1 MILHRCGPRAQ
12 SWYLNFT
19 RCQRR
24 SASSASSPTSK
35 LRNLAVVAH
44 IDSGKTT
51 LTESILY
58 RSDYLKASGTVDT
71 GSTVTDFLPA
81 ERARGITIQSASV
94 PVQWKDYHINLIDT
108 PGHADFGMEVES
120 ASRVVDG
127 AIVVLDSVEG
137 VEAQTKG
144 VWQQLNRYGVPTRMM
159 FMNKMDRPG
168 SSYHSSMLSL
178 LAHRIHPNPMA
189 LTLPIA
195 SFDTKDYKLAEP
207 GIQGLVDLVKW
218 EVWRWRADTDRPTRT
233 PLPNSDDLA
242 EQDVLPS
249 DHPLL
254 PHLLPARAALLEN
267 LSMFSEPL
275 MEQLLD
281 LPANPSANLAVAA
294 PTVISHLREAV
305 LRSEVLPIFCGAAV
319 SHIGTEI
326 LLDYAGDLL
335 ASPMDVANHKHN
347 DSDLVQLLAWKV
359 AWDSRKGWMTFVRV
373 YSGTLRR
380 QTTLNNTT
388 RNVKERIS
396 KVQLL
401 YANEAVDVEELP
413 YGSVGVILGLKHT
426 RTGDTLSSTA
436 HGKNAH
442 VEISALPN
450 IVPPPA
456 VMTSAIIPQSHADLA
471 PVEEALNSL
480 TRTDPSVRVETHE
493 GQLLVHGLGAL
504 HLEIVAG
511 RLKDEWKANFE
522 LGRRYVSYREGLGSQ
537 RASDVPTSWSTNA
550 GGGIVTASVNFE
562 VNALDENDSGDLAWG
577 GNRVF
582 GPDGKPLAG
591 PESAYAQTDPMGHI
605 ARGIAAA
612 LSNSPNTSLQLS
624 KISVKISSHTLPPD
638 APPTV
643 LTGASAFILREQLKA
658 HGPGPIMEPYIQ
670 LNILATEDTVGRIV
684 KDLTE
689 HGGEVVDLAGSSTG
703 AEDSDP
709 YPQDGVYIP
718 PAWLSPSTMDPS
730 SGAGTA
736 RQRRNIA
743 AVAPLSQMLD
753 HSVRLRA
760 LSGGHGQFDMAPAGF
775 RTVSEGR
782 KMDILR
788 EIGRA

>member
-1 MILHRCGPRAQ
+1 MILHRCWPRLQLPVFLQ
-12 SWYLNFT
+12 S
-19 RCQRR
+19 RA
-24 SASSASSPTSK
+24 ASTAASPTSN

-94 PVQWKDYHINLIDT
+94 PVHWKDYHINLIDT

-127 AIVVLDSVEG
+127 AIIVLDSVEG

-144 VWQQLNRYGVPTRMM
+144 VWQQLNRYAVPTRMM

-189 LTLPIA
+189 VTLPIA
-195 SFDTKDYKLAEP
+195 SFDSKDYRLAEP
-207 GIQGLVDLVKW
+207 GIQGLVDLIKW
-218 EVWRWRADTDRPTRT
+218 EVWRWHADTDRPIRT
-233 PLPNSDDLA
+233 PLPRSDGDL
-242 EQDVLPS
+242 QGQHVLPS

-254 PHLLPARAALLEN
+254 PHLLQARVALLEN

-281 LPANPSANLAVAA
+281 LPTNPSANLAVSA
-294 PTVISHLREAV
+294 PAVISHLRDAV
-305 LRSEVLPIFCGAAV
+305 LRSDVLPIFCGAAV

-326 LLDYAGDLL
+326 LLDYAGHLL
-335 ASPMDVANHKHN
+335 ASPLDVASHKHN
-347 DSDLVQLLAWKV
+347 NPDLVQLLAWKV
-359 AWDSRKGWMTFVRV
+359 AWDSKKGWMTFVRV

-401 YANEAVDVEELP
+401 YANEAVDVDELP

-426 RTGDTLSSTA
+426 KTGDTLSSTA
-436 HGKNAH
+436 HGRNAH

-511 RLKDEWKANFE
+511 RLKDEWKTNFE
-522 LGRRYVSYREGLGSQ
+522 LGRRYVSFREGLGH
-537 RASDVPTSWSTNA
+537 REPSDVPVSWSTNA
-550 GGGIVTASVNFE
+550 GGGVVTANVEFK
-562 VNALDENDSGDLAWG
+562 VNALDESDSGDLAWG

-582 GPDGKPLAG
+582 GPDGNALAG
-591 PESAYAQTDPMGHI
+591 PESAYAQADPVGHI

-612 LSNSPNTSLQLS
+612 LSNSPTTSLQLS
-624 KISVKISSHTLPPD
+624 KICVRLSSHNLTPG
-638 APPTV
+638 APLTV
-643 LTGASAFILREQLKA
+643 LTGASAFVLREQFKA
-658 HGPGPIMEPYIQ
+658 RGPGPIMEPFIQ
-670 LNILATEDTVGRIV
+670 LNISATEDTVGRIV

-689 HGGEVVDLAGSSTG
+689 HGGEVLDLAGSSTG

-718 PAWLSPSTMDPS
+718 PAWLSPSAMD
-730 SGAGTA
+730 SGSDAGTA
-736 RQRRNIA
+736 RQRRNIS

-753 HSVRLRA
+753 YSVRLRA
-760 LSGGHGQFDMAPAGF
+760 LSGGHSQFDMTPAGF
-775 RTVSEGR
+775 RTVSEAR
-782 KMDILR
+782 KMDILK